1 MTKERDGGVSL
12 PPKRRWFDAFAW
24 AAFALLILTTA
35 AHLLTKPPAMPAY
48 EDVRA
53 GWKPSEAWLYDRDG
67 RLLDSERVDFERRRM
82 AWVPLADIAPAV
94 RSAVVASED
103 KRYWSHGGVDWLAI
117 ASAARTRL
125 NWGETGGRSRG
136 ASTLPMQL
144 AGFLAPDL
152 ALPGQRGWLAK
163 IRQMRAA
170 QAHQY

>member
-1 MTKERDGGVSL
+1 MTAPA
-12 PPKRRWFDAFAW
+12 PPKRHWFDALAW
-24 AAFALLILTTA
+24 LALALLILTTA
-35 AHLLTKPPAMPAY
+35 AHLLTRPPAMPAY

-53 GWKPSEAWLYDRDG
+53 DWKPSEAWLYDRDG

-117 ASAARTRL
+117 ASAAKTR
-125 NWGETGGRSRG
+125 WTGGRSRG